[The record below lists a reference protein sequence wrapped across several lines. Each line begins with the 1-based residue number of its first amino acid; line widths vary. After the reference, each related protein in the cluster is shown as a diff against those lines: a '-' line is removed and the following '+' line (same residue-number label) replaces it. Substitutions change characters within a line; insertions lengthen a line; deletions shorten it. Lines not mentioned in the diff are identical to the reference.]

1 MGMNLLVV
9 DNFDSFTYTLVD
21 YLHQAGASCHVVRNN
36 ESMSRLTKRS
46 VEGIVLSPGPGIPR
60 QSGRLMEVIEHYY
73 QQVPMLG
80 VCLGHQAIGEFF
92 GATLAPA
99 SRPMH
104 GKVSRIR
111 VQADDQLFRNLPR
124 QFDVTR
130 YHSLLLRDLPDT
142 LVSTAVTEER
152 EVMAMRHRTLP
163 IWGVQ
168 FHPEAALTEFGVP
181 ILSNWINFLKF
192 STVQQEKSAM
202 FGLLH

>member
-1 MGMNLLVV
+1 MNLLVV

-21 YLHQAGASCHVVRNN
+21 YLHQAGANCHVMRNN

-60 QSGRLMEVIEHYY
+60 QAGRLMEVIEHYY

-130 YHSLLLRDLPDT
+130 YHSLLLLDLPDT
-142 LVSTAVTEER
+142 LVSTAVTEEQ

-163 IWGVQ
+163 VWGVQ

>member
-1 MGMNLLVV
+1 MNLLVV
-9 DNFDSFTYTLVD
+9 DNFDSFTYTLID
-21 YLHQAGASCHVVRNN
+21 YLHQAGASCQVVRNN

-60 QSGRLMEVIEHYY
+60 QAGRLMEVIEHYY
-73 QQVPMLG
+73 QQLPMLG

-142 LVSTAVTEER
+142 LVNTAVTEDG
-152 EVMAMRHRTLP
+152 EVMAMRHRSLP